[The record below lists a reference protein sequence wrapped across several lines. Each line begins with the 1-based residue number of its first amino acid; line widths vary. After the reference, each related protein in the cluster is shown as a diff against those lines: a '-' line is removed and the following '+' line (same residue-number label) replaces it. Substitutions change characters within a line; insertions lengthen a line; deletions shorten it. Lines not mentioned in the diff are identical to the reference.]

1 MNCVVCGN
9 VIPLHVFHS
18 LMYVVVFIVLQDELV
33 LVLKKKLEVLKQDQE
48 FRDQEIE
55 DNEVTGANVSSCL
68 APVIRMKNLRQYH
81 GIHS

>member
-1 MNCVVCGN
+1 M
-9 VIPLHVFHS
+9 
-18 LMYVVVFIVLQDELV
+18 
-33 LVLKKKLEVLKQDQE
+33 LVLKKKLDVLKQDQE

-68 APVIRMKNLRQYH
+68 AAVIRMKNQCQYC

>member
-1 MNCVVCGN
+1 M
-9 VIPLHVFHS
+9 
-18 LMYVVVFIVLQDELV
+18 

-68 APVIRMKNLRQYH
+68 ALVIRMKNLCQ
-81 GIHS
+81 